1 MSPVIDNISND
12 QTYSRGDNATL
23 ICSALG
29 GPNLFFRWQANSSYL
44 DGENSSTLLLSN
56 VDASDG
62 GEYTCVVFG
71 SGSNVSE
78 SVSVLISPYFLVEPQ
93 DIIGSNGSSVELL
106 CAAEA
111 FPSPSYQWV
120 KQDESIRESL
130 TMSSSG
136 NLIFNP
142 LLFGDEGRYFC
153 NVSSHESFL
162 QSDVVTAFGKVYIVT
177 FY

>member
-1 MSPVIDNISND
+1 M
-12 QTYSRGDNATL
+12 
-23 ICSALG
+23 
-29 GPNLFFRWQANSSYL
+29 
-44 DGENSSTLLLSN
+44 
-56 VDASDG
+56 DASDG

-78 SVSVLISPYFLVEPQ
+78 SVSVFISPYFLVEPQ
-93 DIIGSNGSSVELL
+93 DIIGSTGSSMELL

-111 FPSPSYQWV
+111 FPSPSQWV

-136 NLIFNP
+136 NLLFNP
-142 LLFGDEGRYFC
+142 LLFGDEGRYFY
-153 NVSSHESFL
+153 NVSSHEYFL
-162 QSDVVTAFGKVYIVT
+162 QSDVVTVFGKVYIVT